1 MVFGNHCFFHITR
14 EESHMLSDPQYDWI
28 LCLGVSAVLIL
39 WIFPLTE
46 KARAACSL
54 VLRPNWLSV
63 AGAIVALIGYFYL
76 FNIEEYFW
84 AIIML
89 SASAGTDLTD
99 GRIARAYAAR
109 ECGGKILTK
118 KEAGFWTRMNH
129 RGTTDLGAILDPAMD
144 KARLLPIFSHVCYTF
159 LKKAKD
165 VRYDGLLWLLY
176 LGILLIVPML
186 LFDLGGQALRSK
198 IFKRLRKRTKKKKVD
213 NRATL
218 IGKAKALAQ
227 WLWLPAWAAWD
238 KGLLPDA
245 ENYLALLNIMLLGVL
260 VLTIASL
267 SSKMRSLKKLKKLW
281 RKGRLLKLD

>member
-1 MVFGNHCFFHITR
+1 
-14 EESHMLSDPQYDWI
+14 MLSDTLHNWI
-28 LCLGVSAVLIL
+28 LCVGVSAVLIL
-39 WIFPLTE
+39 WIFPLPE

-84 AIIML
+84 AIIVL
-89 SASAGTDLTD
+89 SASGGTDLTD
-99 GRIARAYAAR
+99 GRIARAYVS
-109 ECGGKILTK
+109 CGGKHLTK
-118 KEAGFWTRMNH
+118 KAGFWAQMNH

-144 KARLLPIFSHVCYTF
+144 KVRLLPIFSHVCYTF
-159 LKKAKD
+159 FRKAAD
-165 VRYDGLLWLLY
+165 VRNDGLLWLLY
-176 LGILLIVPML
+176 LGIFLIALML

-218 IGKAKALAQ
+218 IGKAKALSQ